1 MNRHLP
7 ALLLALSACSPSGV
21 RDTPRGTDRDAA
33 RAATPSAAGRLP
45 GDSIAV
51 DAVPAILAAY
61 DRFDVVGMG
70 ILSYANQDLDQFIL
84 DLVRH
89 PGFPARVNDIVVE
102 CGNSLYQP
110 VLDRYI
116 AGEEVPFTE
125 AQLAWRNTTQP
136 MCGLAGFYEQL
147 FPLVRRINQRLPA
160 EARLRVLAGDPP
172 VNWAQVRS
180 PADLRPFMNRD
191 ESIAAVMEREVLSRG
206 RKALMIFGIR
216 HLVHGGGGAVS
227 MYERAGYAHRTFV
240 IMAHNGFVMGA
251 LPSQEGDSLESRMA
265 AWPVPSLVALQA
277 TWLGKLHL
285 SDVLPGGEGSRRLAA
300 AVDGYLYLGPG
311 NLLLNEPIP
320 ARLALDT
327 AYMTELQR
335 RAELRGN
342 PAGFADVMEEVTEP
356 DIFFRHPAGQGP
368 ARERGARP

>member
-1 MNRHLP
+1 VNRHLP

-227 MYERAGYAHRTFV
+227 
-240 IMAHNGFVMGA
+240 
-251 LPSQEGDSLESRMA
+251 SQEGDSLESRMA